1 MTPADE
7 DVKRGS
13 ITALG
18 ILVGSLV
25 VYRLAETIA
34 DPDLWGHVV
43 FGKQILATRRIVQP
57 DLYSYITPGL
67 LWTNHEWLVDVIFAT
82 LFDTF
87 GPRGLVGLKL
97 AVTLVICGLLYGHF
111 RRCRLTRVRAAILL
125 LVFVL
130 AMSPSLITV
139 RAQLA
144 TYLLFLL
151 TLLVLGR
158 ASAHGVWPLWKLPL
172 IFFVWANLHG
182 GFLAGLGVLL
192 VWAVARLATVWVRGG
207 PSPGRSS
214 AGIVAV
220 VVVSVLA
227 TCVNPFGVHLLTF
240 LYRTALGP
248 RPDISEWQPLV
259 LSQQWG
265 ILYLLLAVPAVL
277 GLIWSRREHV
287 PALMAVL
294 LAVMAMPF
302 LAARHVPLALL
313 TIAVIAAEHIGD
325 AWSRVAPAAPSP
337 PPRPPAVVA
346 RLTRAACL
354 GLAALLIILSAPRF
368 SCIALGSLSAGARP
382 VRAVALL
389 KQSGVTGNMVVDFD
403 WGTYALARLGPGI
416 KVSIDGRRE
425 TVYDG
430 DMRAQSLRFRFGLGE
445 WDTLLTRYDTHL
457 ALVAKDT
464 PAFNLMKQHPG
475 WKLLYDD
482 PLSALFGR
490 DGLPQVAAIE
500 RTPVSAV
507 SHDGIGLCFP

>member
-7 DVKRGS
+7 DVERGS

-18 ILVGSLV
+18 MLVGSLV
-25 VYRLAETIA
+25 VYRLAETVA

-43 FGKQILATRRIVQP
+43 FGKQILATRRVLQP
-57 DLYSYITPGL
+57 DLYSYITPGR
-67 LWTNHEWLVDVIFAT
+67 LWTNHEWLVSVIFAT

-87 GPRGLVGLKL
+87 GPRGLIGLKL

-111 RRCRLTRVRAAILL
+111 RRCRLTRVGASIVL
-125 LVFVL
+125 LVFVH
-130 AMSPSLITV
+130 AMMPWLITV

-151 TLLVLGR
+151 TLLVLCR
-158 ASAHGVWPLWKLPL
+158 ASAQGVWRLWKLPL
-172 IFFVWANLHG
+172 LFFVWANLHG

-214 AGIVAV
+214 AGIVAA

-287 PALMAVL
+287 PALTAVL

-302 LAARHVPLALL
+302 LAARHLPLALL

-325 AWSRVAPAAPSP
+325 AWSRVAPAATSPSP
-337 PPRPPAVVA
+337 RLPAVAA
-346 RLTRAACL
+346 RLIRAACL
-354 GLAALLIILSAPRF
+354 GLAALFILLSASRF
-368 SCIALGSLSAGARP
+368 SCIALGPVSGTRP

-389 KQSGVTGNMVVDFD
+389 KQSGVTANMVVDFD
-403 WGTYALARLGPGI
+403 WGTYVLARLGPGI

-430 DMRAQSLRFRFGLGE
+430 DMQAQSLRFRFGLGE

-464 PAFNLMKQHPG
+464 AAFNLMKQRPG

-507 SHDGIGLCFP
+507 PHDGTGLCFP